1 MAKKKSARTKNLSP
15 GQAIR
20 IKPGTTAPEF
30 PEVSCAGWTGVVTEL
45 IGKKSDPQYVV
56 EWDEATLQ
64 AMPQSYKDQCEER
77 NLTYSFSCFSLSDIE
92 RLEG

>member
-1 MAKKKSARTKNLSP
+1 MLSP

-20 IKPGTTAPEF
+20 IKPGITAPEF
-30 PEVSCAGWTGVVTEL
+30 PDVSCAGWTGIIMDL

-56 EWDEATLQ
+56 EWDEKTLA

-77 NLTYSFSCFSLSDIE
+77 SLMYSFACLGFSDME
-92 RLEG
+92 VVEE